1 MLSNKGFDLWA
12 DDYDKSVDISD
23 DENSYPFAGYK
34 IILNEI
40 YNRILDASHKNVLD
54 IGFGTGTLVSNL
66 YEHGYKISGQDFSER
81 MLELAQEKMPDAKLF
96 IGDISNGL
104 VEPLL
109 EHKYDA
115 IIATYSL
122 HHLTDDEKVIFL
134 KDLLNQLNEGGAIYI
149 GDVAF
154 ETHTELDNCRKEA
167 GVTWDEDEFYFVADD
182 MKKYFPKMKFEKI
195 SDCAGLFTLKK

>member
-12 DDYDKSVDISD
+12 DDYDEGVDISD

-40 YNRILDASHKNVLD
+40 YNRILDASYKNVLD

-66 YEHGYKISGQDFSER
+66 YEQGCKIFGQDFSDR
-81 MLELAQEKMPDAKLF
+81 MLEIAQEKMPDAKLF

-122 HHLTDDEKVIFL
+122 HHLTDDEKVTFL
-134 KDLLNQLNEGGAIYI
+134 KNLLNQLNEGGVIYI

-154 ETHTELDNCRKEA
+154 ETRVEHDNCRKKA
-167 GVTWDEDEFYFVADD
+167 GETWDEDEFYFVADE
-182 MKKYFPKMKFEKI
+182 MKKYFPKMKFEKF